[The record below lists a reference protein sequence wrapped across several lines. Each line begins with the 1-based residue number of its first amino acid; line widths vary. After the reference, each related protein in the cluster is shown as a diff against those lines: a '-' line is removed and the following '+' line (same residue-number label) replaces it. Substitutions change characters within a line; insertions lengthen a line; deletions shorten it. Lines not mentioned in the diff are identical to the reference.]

1 MSREIVNSVLLLW
14 GSLFCAVSSLYFWIT
29 KNYRTEKRGWIYRM
43 QVSTS
48 VLLFCDAMTNLFRGR
63 PDLLGFWMVRIS
75 NFFNFFL
82 VELTLL
88 FFHYYIC
95 AMLLTPEENAALKR
109 GEGGAGHLLCRPCTG
124 GRIAVHRAV
133 LYV

>member
-29 KNYRTEKRGWIYRM
+29 KNYRTETRGWIYRM

-63 PDLLGFWMVRIS
+63 PDLLVFWMVRIS

-82 VELTLL
+82 VNDFCIAQIDIFHHGNYFLGTN
-88 FFHYYIC
+88 FFVFKVTVKI
-95 AMLLTPEENAALKR
+95 
-109 GEGGAGHLLCRPCTG
+109 
-124 GRIAVHRAV
+124 
-133 LYV
+133 